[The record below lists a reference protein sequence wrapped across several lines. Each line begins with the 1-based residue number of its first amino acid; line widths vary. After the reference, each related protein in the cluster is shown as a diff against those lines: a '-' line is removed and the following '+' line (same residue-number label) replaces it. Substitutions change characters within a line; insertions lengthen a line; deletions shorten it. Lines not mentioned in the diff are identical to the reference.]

1 MYADDIRYSSK
12 KLLVSSILVMLIL
25 LTISPVVNSEAYFD
39 NVSLTANFPTGEK
52 ELHLLRVEHVLVL
65 NAADDTNTFNLR
77 YVFPPDYQYQVPIF
91 LEILED
97 STANILHYQIEDDVN
112 EPNKVVNF
120 TIGYMEKGESVLI
133 HFSCWVLVK
142 NHEYGDLPEYV
153 KFPKKYELPEE
164 TKIWL
169 SPTEVVQAN
178 SFLIKYKASQLKGES
193 DNLIN
198 FTSVIAPFIKEH
210 RYLLFVLQLNLGI
223 FFSQDAITTLLING
237 ENVGRSHLACA
248 LLRSNNVPAR
258 VLLANNDQGF
268 WTQMHYMLEYYCP
281 GYGWILIDPT
291 KGTTPY
297 EPKRQV
303 ISRVCYPVD
312 EDNTKTDYIFS
323 LMKGEERWMWIDNEN
338 VYPYYVDCN
347 EGSKSKMF
355 SENEV
360 TTDSFTADYTFLL
373 TQLVFHQYEQCL
385 GGNLVGENIKH
396 FQNATNYQ
404 KQAVS
409 ELSKSDDILEYIYLM
424 DKAYDE
430 YKEINL

>member
-1 MYADDIRYSSK
+1 MYAGAVRYSSK
-12 KLLVSSILVMLIL
+12 KLLVSSMLIMLIL
-25 LTISPVVNSEAYFD
+25 LTISPIVNSENYFD
-39 NVSLTANFPTGEK
+39 NVSLTANVPTGEK

-65 NAADDTNTFNLR
+65 NAADDANTFNLR
-77 YVFPPDYQYQVPIF
+77 YVFPPDYQYQVPIL

-120 TIGYMEKGESVLI
+120 TIGNMEKDESVLI

-153 KFPKKYELPEE
+153 KFPKKCELPEE

-169 SPTEVVQAN
+169 SSTEVVQAK
-178 SFLIKYKASQLKGES
+178 SFFIKHKASQLRGVS
-193 DNLIN
+193 NNLVR
-198 FTSVIAPFIKEH
+198 FASEIAPFIKEH
-210 RYLLFVLQLNLGI
+210 NYLLFVLQLNLGI

-237 ENVGRSHLACA
+237 ENVGRSHLGCA
-248 LLRSNNVPAR
+248 LFRANNVPAR
-258 VLLANNDQGF
+258 VLLALPDQTF
-268 WTQMHYMLEYYCP
+268 WTQMHYMFEYYCP
-281 GYGWILIDPT
+281 DYGWILIDPT
-291 KGTTPY
+291 RGKTPY
-297 EPKRQV
+297 EPRRQV
-303 ISRVCYPVD
+303 INRVCYPED
-312 EDNTKTDYIFS
+312 EDDTKADYIIP
-323 LMKGEERWMWIDNEN
+323 LMKGEERWLWIDNEN
-338 VYPYYVDCN
+338 VYPHYVDCN

-360 TTDSFTADYTFLL
+360 TTDSFTADYAFLL

-424 DKAYDE
+424 DKAYGE
-430 YKEINL
+430 YKEIDL

>member
-1 MYADDIRYSSK
+1 M
-12 KLLVSSILVMLIL
+12 
-25 LTISPVVNSEAYFD
+25 
-39 NVSLTANFPTGEK
+39 
-52 ELHLLRVEHVLVL
+52 EHVLVL
-65 NAADDTNTFNLR
+65 NAADDADTFNLR
-77 YVFPPDYQYQVPIF
+77 YVFPPDYQYQVPIL

-120 TIGYMEKGESVLI
+120 TIGNMAKDESVLI

-142 NHEYGDLPEYV
+142 NHEYVDLSEYV
-153 KFPKKYELPEE
+153 KFPKKDELPEE

-169 SPTEVVQAN
+169 SSTEVVQAN
-178 SFLIKYKASQLKGES
+178 SFLIMYKANQLKGDS

-303 ISRVCYPVD
+303 INRVCYPVD

-385 GGNLVGENIKH
+385 GG
-396 FQNATNYQ
+396 
-404 KQAVS
+404 
-409 ELSKSDDILEYIYLM
+409 
-424 DKAYDE
+424 
-430 YKEINL
+430 